1 MSNAVYNLLTGSSIP
16 MVRAERQGLVLVAL
30 FQGQKQYST
39 EKWGSASL
47 IFFIIMRLQMNE
59 N

>member
-1 MSNAVYNLLTGSSIP
+1 MSNAVYFLLSGS
-16 MVRAERQGLVLVAL
+16 MVRAVRQGLVFVAV
-30 FQGQKQYST
+30 FQGQKQYSK

-47 IFFIIMRLQMNE
+47 IYFIIMRLQTNE